1 MEPAWLLQE
10 TPRNRSMLAAGERER
25 EWARRRARGCAGAR
39 EAGMRGARA
48 AGSGVRACRRRLS
61 LRSTLQ
67 TCWRWT
73 PVRGGGAHRGPVS
86 DRLRYTTVF
95 HPASRQNVGFLNLWL
110 AAGWCHLQVGGF
122 GVLRRLRRRPAHSK
136 GAGTGVSE
144 CRRLSLYCARAYG
157 ASCGIKGMR
166 ARRMMPCAQGLV
178 FAPPGAVAQDIHVR
192 GAVARVGQTV
202 DLVVGELL
210 AGAVLDELA

>member
-67 TCWRWT
+67 TCWRWI
-73 PVRGGGAHRGPVS
+73 PVRGGGAHRGPAS

-95 HPASRQNVGFLNLWL
+95 HPAGRQNVGLSQPL
-110 AAGWCHLQVGGF
+110 ARSGVVPPAG
-122 GVLRRLRRRPAHSK
+122 RRVWGPTPPAKPTCPQQRRRYPGFAST
-136 GAGTGVSE
+136 GA
-144 CRRLSLYCARAYG
+144 CRFIA
-157 ASCGIKGMR
+157 
-166 ARRMMPCAQGLV
+166 
-178 FAPPGAVAQDIHVR
+178 HVR
-192 GAVARVGQTV
+192 LGRSAASRG
-202 DLVVGELL
+202 
-210 AGAVLDELA
+210 